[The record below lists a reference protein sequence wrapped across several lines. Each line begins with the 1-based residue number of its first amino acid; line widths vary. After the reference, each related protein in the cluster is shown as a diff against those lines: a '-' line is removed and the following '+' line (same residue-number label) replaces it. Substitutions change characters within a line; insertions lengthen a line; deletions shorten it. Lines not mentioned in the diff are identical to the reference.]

1 MAPDRSPRSRMD
13 PVRFLRVAKALA
25 DLRRFEMLE
34 AIAAVAELPC
44 QRLRE
49 LFPVTQ
55 ATVSHHLKELTTAGL
70 VEQRSAGQFVYY
82 RANRAALAQYT
93 AELERRL
100 ARGARR

>member
-1 MAPDRSPRSRMD
+1 MD

-70 VEQRSAGQFVYY
+70 VEQRRAGQFVYY
-82 RANRAALAQYT
+82 RANRAALAHYT

-100 ARGARR
+100 ARGDRR

>member
-1 MAPDRSPRSRMD
+1 MPPARSARSRME
-13 PVRFLRVAKALA
+13 PMRFLRIAKALA

-34 AIAAVAELPC
+34 AIAAVSELPC

-70 VEQRSAGQFVYY
+70 VEQRRDGQFVCY
-82 RANRAALAQYT
+82 RANRAVLAEYT
-93 AELERRL
+93 AELGRRL